1 MTSLPGIDGV
11 DVPVV
16 VVDDDPK
23 LRTRLAVLL
32 GPDARPRLHP
42 TLEAL
47 EEAGVP
53 NPGCVLVLGP
63 SLASSDRLRELGRL
77 RRGREMSAVMVVEQ
91 LSAELLQ
98 QAMRAGVSDVVSLP
112 AEGTELLEAVQRAA
126 STLDLRAPAEEVVLP
141 QVPSDDG
148 IRRGLLIT
156 VFAPKG
162 GAGKSVVATNLAVL
176 LARRGQ
182 GRVGLVDCDLQF
194 GDVAVML
201 QLAPQQTVA
210 TVTQTDD
217 PDALLSQLLT
227 HEPSGV
233 HVLPAPTDPA
243 QADAIPFADV
253 HRIVDQ
259 LRQACDTVIV
269 DTTNAFNDVVLGLL
283 EESDRIVLVAGMDIP
298 HIKNTKIALQTMR
311 LLNIGL
317 EKVTLV
323 LNRANSKVR
332 LDVADVERAIGMR
345 AECLVPSD
353 IVVPQSVNKGVPV
366 VLDAPRS
373 GVAKALERLAEIV
386 ASAPAKREG

>member
-1 MTSLPGIDGV
+1 MTALDPDRI

-23 LRTRLAVLL
+23 LRTRLAVML
-32 GPDARPRLHP
+32 GADVRPVLHAS
-42 TLEAL
+42 LEAL

-53 NPGCVLVLGP
+53 RPGCVLVLGP
-63 SLASSDRLRELGRL
+63 SLASAERFRELGRL
-77 RRGREMSAVMVVEQ
+77 RQGRELSAVLVVEQ

-112 AEGTELLEAVQRAA
+112 AEDTELIEAVQRAA
-126 STLDLRAPAEEVVLP
+126 STLDLRAVPEQPAP
-141 QVPSDDG
+141 VPVSEAG
-148 IRRGLLIT
+148 EKRGRLIT

-162 GAGKSVVATNLAVL
+162 GAGKSTISTNLAVL
-176 LARRGQ
+176 LARRNEGL
-182 GRVGLVDCDLQF
+182 VALVDCDLQF

-201 QLAPQQTVA
+201 QLAPSQTVA
-210 TVTQTDD
+210 TVRDAAS
-217 PDALLSQLLT
+217 PEALLAQLLT
-227 HEPSGV
+227 HDATGLR
-233 HVLPAPTDPA
+233 VLPAPTDPA
-243 QADAIPFADV
+243 QADTIPYADV
-253 HRIVDQ
+253 SRIIDQ
-259 LRQACDTVIV
+259 LRQVCDTVVV
-269 DTTNAFNDVVLGLL
+269 DTANAFNDVVLGVL

-311 LLNIGL
+311 LLSIGL

-332 LDVADVERAIGMR
+332 LDVAEVERAIGVR
-345 AECLVPSD
+345 ADCLIPSD
-353 IVVPQSVNKGVPV
+353 IVVPQSINKGVPV

-386 ASAPAKREG
+386 TAAPVPKEG

>member
-1 MTSLPGIDGV
+1 MAPADPDRM

-23 LRTRLAVLL
+23 LRTRLAVML
-32 GPDARPRLHP
+32 GDDVRPGLHAS
-42 TLEAL
+42 LEAL

-53 NPGCVLVLGP
+53 QPACVLVLGP
-63 SLASSDRLRELGRL
+63 SLASADRFRELGRL
-77 RRGREMSAVMVVEQ
+77 RQGREVTAVIVVEQ

-112 AEGTELLEAVQRAA
+112 AEGTELIEAVQRAA
-126 STLDLRAPAEEVVLP
+126 AGLDLRAVPSEPAPAEVDSGPRE
-141 QVPSDDG
+141 
-148 IRRGLLIT
+148 RRGRLIT

-162 GAGKSVVATNLAVL
+162 GAGKSTISTNLAVL
-176 LARRGQ
+176 LARRNE
-182 GRVGLVDCDLQF
+182 GLVALIDCDLQF

-210 TVTQTDD
+210 SVTDAVD
-217 PDALLSQLLT
+217 GEALLGQLLT
-227 HEPSGV
+227 HEPTGLR
-233 HVLPAPTDPA
+233 VLPAPTDPA
-243 QADAIPFADV
+243 QADTIPYAAV
-253 HRIVDQ
+253 KRIIDQ
-259 LRQACDTVIV
+259 LRQVCDTVVV
-269 DTTNAFNDVVLGLL
+269 DTANAFNDVVLGVL
-283 EESDRIVLVAGMDIP
+283 EESDQIVLVAGMDIP

-332 LDVADVERAIGMR
+332 LDVAEVERAIGVR
-345 AECLVPSD
+345 ADCLIPSD
-353 IVVPQSVNKGVPV
+353 ICVPQSINKGVPV
-366 VLDAPRS
+366 VIDAPRS

-386 ASAPAKREG
+386 TSAPIQRES

>member
-1 MTSLPGIDGV
+1 MSSPDPDRI

-23 LRTRLAVLL
+23 LRTRLAMML
-32 GPDARPRLHP
+32 GGEVRPGLHP

-47 EEAGVP
+47 EEAGLPV
-53 NPGCVLVLGP
+53 PGCVLVLGP
-63 SLASSDRLRELGRL
+63 SLASADRFRELGRL
-77 RRGREMSAVMVVEQ
+77 RQGRELSAVIVVEQ

-112 AEGTELLEAVQRAA
+112 ADGTELAEAVQRAA
-126 STLDLRAPAEEVVLP
+126 STLDLRAHVAQPEPPAPPVES
-141 QVPSDDG
+141 SDG
-148 IRRGLLIT
+148 RGRLIT

-162 GAGKSVVATNLAVL
+162 GAGKSTISTNLAVL
-176 LARRGQ
+176 LARRNEGP
-182 GRVGLVDCDLQF
+182 VALVDCDLQF

-210 TVTQTDD
+210 TVADAAN
-217 PDALLSQLLT
+217 PDALLAQLLT
-227 HEPSGV
+227 HEPTGLR
-233 HVLPAPTDPA
+233 VLPAPTDPA
-243 QADAIPFADV
+243 QADTIPFSDV
-253 HRIVDQ
+253 SRIIGQ
-259 LRQACDTVIV
+259 LRQVCDTVVV
-269 DTTNAFNDVVLGLL
+269 DTSNAFNDVVLGVL

-311 LLNIGL
+311 LLNIGV

-332 LDVADVERAIGMR
+332 LDVGEVERAIGMR
-345 AECLVPSD
+345 ADCLIPSD
-353 IVVPQSVNKGVPV
+353 IVVPQSINRGVPV

-386 ASAPAKREG
+386 TSATSDRQS

>member
-1 MTSLPGIDGV
+1 MTALDPDRI

-23 LRTRLAVLL
+23 LRTRLAVML
-32 GPDARPRLHP
+32 GADVRPVLHAS
-42 TLEAL
+42 LEAL

-53 NPGCVLVLGP
+53 RPGCVLVLGP
-63 SLASSDRLRELGRL
+63 SLASAERFRELGRL
-77 RRGREMSAVMVVEQ
+77 RQGRELSAVLVVEQ

-112 AEGTELLEAVQRAA
+112 AEDTELIEAVQRAA
-126 STLDLRAPAEEVVLP
+126 STLDLRAAPEQP
-141 QVPSDDG
+141 TPVPPSG
-148 IRRGLLIT
+148 AGEKRGRLIT

-162 GAGKSVVATNLAVL
+162 GAGKSTISTNLAVL
-176 LARRGQ
+176 LARRNEGL
-182 GRVGLVDCDLQF
+182 VALVDCDLQF

-201 QLAPQQTVA
+201 QLAPSQTVA
-210 TVTQTDD
+210 TVRDAAS
-217 PDALLSQLLT
+217 PEALLAQLLT
-227 HEPSGV
+227 HDATGLR
-233 HVLPAPTDPA
+233 VLPAPTDPA
-243 QADAIPFADV
+243 QADTIPYADV
-253 HRIVDQ
+253 SRIIDQ
-259 LRQACDTVIV
+259 LRQVCDTVVV
-269 DTTNAFNDVVLGLL
+269 DTANAFNDVVLGVL

-311 LLNIGL
+311 LLSIGL

-332 LDVADVERAIGMR
+332 LDVAEVERAIGVR
-345 AECLVPSD
+345 ADCLIPSD
-353 IVVPQSVNKGVPV
+353 IVVPQSINKGVPV

-386 ASAPAKREG
+386 TAAPVPKEG